1 MTYDA
6 AVHHAVVTVAD
17 NAGTLQASVAYDGT
31 NVTKPSFT
39 NTYEAQAT
47 DSGAIALTKSVDVH
61 DGSYQL
67 KAGDFAF
74 ELVGS
79 DGSVIQT
86 QKNDAHGKVA
96 FDKLTFDHAGTFIYT
111 VREVQPTDDA
121 PGVPGVTYT
130 GKTYTLTYVVADNN
144 DGKLVWRAPRRSE
157 RGHRERRNPQHH
169 DVCEQ
174 LPAARD
180 LLPDFR
186 HQGA

>member
-1 MTYDA
+1 MRRVHLRCVRGNLTAEQLAGAKPVRTATNGADGSVNFDAFSYAKPGTHEYTIVERKGDLAYVTYDA

-74 ELVGS
+74 ELVG
-79 DGSVIQT
+79 
-86 QKNDAHGKVA
+86 
-96 FDKLTFDHAGTFIYT
+96 LT
-111 VREVQPTDDA
+111 
-121 PGVPGVTYT
+121 
-130 GKTYTLTYVVADNN
+130 
-144 DGKLVWRAPRRSE
+144 
-157 RGHRERRNPQHH
+157 
-169 DVCEQ
+169 
-174 LPAARD
+174 AR
-180 LLPDFR
+180 
-186 HQGA
+186 